1 MSHLYAIK
9 FSNGAIKVGRST
21 TPKARIATH
30 AERVACVG
38 ITVAETVIAECV
50 GDPVDSEALLIENC
64 KKYMQSFHP
73 SESATITGTEWFSHL
88 LDWPSVL
95 LWVEQIAAAKIRI
108 ERLKRLT
115 LEDVIGE
122 DDEPPM
128 SRHQLWAALHCVN
141 AIEAAELANVSTK
154 TIYRLRQNVEYM
166 PTLATYQSLV
176 KAVKTL
182 SKRKAKA
189 EVTA

>member
-128 SRHQLWAALHCVN
+128 SRFIREAGEAWAKRL
-141 AIEAAELANVSTK
+141 IRFMRETGRVSL
-154 TIYRLRQNVEYM
+154 LRRCCR
-166 PTLATYQSLV
+166 SG
-176 KAVKTL
+176 
-182 SKRKAKA
+182 
-189 EVTA
+189 